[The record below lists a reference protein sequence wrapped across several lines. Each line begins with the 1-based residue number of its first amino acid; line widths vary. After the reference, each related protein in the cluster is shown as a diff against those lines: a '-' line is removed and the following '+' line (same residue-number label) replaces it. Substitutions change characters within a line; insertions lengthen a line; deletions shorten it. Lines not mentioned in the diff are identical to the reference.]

1 MKAKG
6 LKKIT
11 RGTNYLVVALLVAG
25 ILAAINALSY
35 RHFFRIDLTE
45 NKKFTISDST
55 KKIISGLDDIINIKV
70 YLSKKLPPYMATL
83 TDQVKDLLEEYTV
96 YAKGNLAIE
105 YIDPADDPSMQQK
118 LQFMGIPQLR
128 LNIVEKD
135 QAAVTNVYM
144 GLAVL
149 YGDSK
154 EVIPALTDLATLE
167 YELTGKIL
175 RVKNKDI
182 KTIGF
187 LSGHGEPELE
197 KDLATV
203 EKELKEQYSTK
214 ASTTAAGVKIPG
226 DIAALVV
233 ASPKKLTERDLFE
246 IDQYIMSGG
255 KALFLVD
262 TISIEERSLRGMPI
276 NSSLETLT
284 EHYGIR
290 VAPELVLDQLN
301 ENASFRSGPY
311 NVFVP
316 YPFWIRVVR
325 QSVTTDHPIINGLE
339 SMVLPW
345 ASPLEILQDKAK
357 GKTVAILAQS
367 TEYSYTQKENFDL
380 NPRQEFSPEPGSMKQ
395 RVLAA
400 AVAGKFSSFFADK
413 PMPPAEKK
421 EEPVAGEEDA
431 ANTVEVKGADK
442 KQPGE
447 EKKGEEPRTVI
458 KESPETKIIVVGNSR
473 FIENNF
479 SEQFDGNRAF
489 FLNAIDWFTLG
500 DSLMGIRSR
509 ESGESSLRV
518 ISDKAKVAVRY
529 INMFGMSCLL
539 ALFGL
544 VQFYLRRRR
553 KRLGMREV

>member
-1 MKAKG
+1 MKAAG
-6 LKKIT
+6 LKNFT
-11 RGTNYLVVALLVAG
+11 RGTNFVVITLLAAG
-25 ILAAINALSY
+25 ILTVLNALSY

-45 NKKFTISDST
+45 NKKFTIADST
-55 KKIISGLDDIINIKV
+55 KQIISGLDDIINIKV
-70 YLSKKLPPYMATL
+70 YLSKKLPPYMATI
-83 TDQVKDLLEEYTV
+83 TDQVRDLLEEYNV
-96 YAKGNLAIE
+96 YARGNLVIE

-187 LSGHGEPELE
+187 LTGHGEPGLE
-197 KDLATV
+197 KDLETID
-203 EKELKEQYSTK
+203 KELKEQYYTK
-214 ASTTAAGVKIPG
+214 PVDTTAGEKIPG

-233 ASPKKLTERDLFE
+233 ASPKKLSERDLFE

-262 TISIEERSLRGMPI
+262 MIAIEERSLQGMPL

-290 VAPELVLDQLN
+290 VAPELVLDRLN

-311 NVFVP
+311 SVFVP
-316 YPFWIRVVR
+316 YPFWLRVVR
-325 QSVTTDHPIINGLE
+325 ESVATDHPIINGLE

-345 ASPLEILQDKAK
+345 ASPLEILPDKTK
-357 GKTVAILAQS
+357 DKTAAILAQS
-367 TEYSYTQKENFDL
+367 TEYSFTQKGNFDL
-380 NPRQEFSPEPGSMKQ
+380 NPRQEFEPPQPGEMKQ

-400 AVAGKFSSFFADK
+400 AVTGKFSSFFADK
-413 PMPPAEKK
+413 PVPPAEKK
-421 EEPVAGEEDA
+421 EKPAGEEEPA
-431 ANTVEVKGADK
+431 LATLEAQGKDK
-442 KQPGE
+442 KKPGE
-447 EKKGEEPRTVI
+447 EKKDAEPRTII

-479 SEQFDGNRAF
+479 TAQFDGNRAF

-509 ESGESSLRV
+509 ESGESALRV

-539 ALFGL
+539 AVFGL

-553 KRLGMREV
+553 K